1 MHQLG
6 RDFRMSV
13 TFPGGRSQNLLH
25 IDSWDP
31 NWQNTYY
38 FEKRVSLPKGST
50 VKVVARYD
58 NSAHPRNPHSP
69 PKLVTW
75 GPEVTDEM
83 CVGYIGVVKKGQD
96 LTRSQDKDD
105 LFEILARQ
113 HIRTIR
119 REQASG
125 SRK

>member
-13 TFPGGRSQNLLH
+13 TFPGGRTQDLLH

-38 FEKRVSLPKGST
+38 FERRVSLPKGST
-50 VKVVARYD
+50 VKVIAHFD

-69 PKLVTW
+69 PKLVR
-75 GPEVTDEM
+75 
-83 CVGYIGVVKKGQD
+83 GVRRSP
-96 LTRSQDKDD
+96 TRCASAT
-105 LFEILARQ
+105 LASSRRA
-113 HIRTIR
+113 RT
-119 REQASG
+119 
-125 SRK
+125 